1 MTAVPTVPEEKE
13 ETVNKGGRPKGSST
27 KISKMQRIAN
37 RLEEMARLEALPL
50 IQQSLEGKVV
60 EKERLTT
67 AKWTVTASKDFHNT
81 VLAEKKARAEKD
93 EDGNPTVQVDEDDE
107 NAPAVFSLK
116 IVESK

>member
-1 MTAVPTVPEEKE
+1 MTALPEEQ
-13 ETVNKGGRPKGSST
+13 VNKGGRPKGSTT

-37 RLEEMARLEALPL
+37 RLEEMARIDALPL
-50 IQQSLEGKVV
+50 IQKSLSGEVV
-60 EKERLTT
+60 DKDSLTT

-93 EDGNPTVQVDEDDE
+93 AEGQPVVEIDEDDE

-116 IVESK
+116 IVESR

>member
-1 MTAVPTVPEEKE
+1 MTAVTEEKE

-37 RLEEMARLEALPL
+37 RLEEMARIDALPL
-50 IQQSLEGKVV
+50 IQKSLDGEPVDKD
-60 EKERLTT
+60 RLTT
-67 AKWTVTASKDFHNT
+67 AKWTVSASKDFHNT

-93 EDGNPTVQVDEDDE
+93 AEGQSVVEIDEDDE

-116 IVESK
+116 IVENK

>member
-1 MTAVPTVPEEKE
+1 MSAIPEEKE

-37 RLEEMARLEALPL
+37 RLEEMARIDALPL
-50 IQQSLEGKVV
+50 IQKSLDGEAVDKD
-60 EKERLTT
+60 RLTT
-67 AKWTVTASKDFHNT
+67 AKWTVSVSKDFHNT

-93 EDGNPTVQVDEDDE
+93 AEGQPVVEIDEDDE

-116 IVESK
+116 IVENK